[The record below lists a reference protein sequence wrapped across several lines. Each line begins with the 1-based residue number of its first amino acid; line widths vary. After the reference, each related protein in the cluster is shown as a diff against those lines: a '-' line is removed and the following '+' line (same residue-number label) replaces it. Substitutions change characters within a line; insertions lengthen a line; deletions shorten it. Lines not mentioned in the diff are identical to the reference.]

1 MHIFV
6 DEAGTFAASSK
17 EGSFSLVTGYVI
29 PERHMRLATN
39 VLRTFKMTNGFR
51 HDAEVKRKNV
61 SEQAYFRLLEELGQ
75 QVDAVAFAVA
85 SDAAYNANAR
95 HHQSAQV
102 AKILEGEPSMVHPE
116 GKLMVREMAA
126 TIDRL
131 PVQQWIEI
139 ACRTRLVWQIIR
151 QASIY
156 YAFRTPA
163 TLGAYRWMF
172 DQKDVT
178 KNYFD
183 DTFSSVTL
191 PLTQSLMVHHPFLQI
206 EGGDYSHFR
215 HFYTM
220 EPYPSWLPKV
230 RGPGKLGNLVDAR
243 LMWREH
249 LQFVDSKSHPGVQ
262 LADLVS
268 SGLFGLLHRRFSD
281 NDRAAQL
288 LGRLMTT
295 PKKGHTVIDLV
306 SLGATSDQTIDQG
319 LANLLHLM
327 KAWSRHLLQR
337 SSERTPR

>member
-6 DEAGTFAASSK
+6 DEAGTFAASCQ

-39 VLRTFKMTNGFR
+39 VLRTFKVANGFR
-51 HDAEVKRKNV
+51 HDVEVKRKDV
-61 SEQAYFRLLEELGQ
+61 SEQGYFSLLEELGQ
-75 QVDAVAFAVA
+75 QVDAIAFAVA
-85 SDAAYNANAR
+85 SDAAYNADAR
-95 HHQSAQV
+95 NHQSAQV
-102 AKILEGEPSMVHPE
+102 AKILEGEPSMVYPE

-131 PVQQWIEI
+131 AVQQWIEI
-139 ACRTRLVWQIIR
+139 ACRTRLAWQIIR

-191 PLTQSLMVHHPFLQI
+191 PLTQSLMAHHPFLQI
-206 EGGDYSHFR
+206 EGGDYSHFQR
-215 HFYTM
+215 FYTHK
-220 EPYPSWLPKV
+220 PYPSWLPKV
-230 RGPGKLGNLVDAR
+230 RGPGKLGNVVDAGF
-243 LMWREH
+243 MWREH

-268 SGLFGLLHRRFSD
+268 SGLFGLLHQRFSD
-281 NDRAAQL
+281 NDRAARL

-295 PKKGHTVIDLV
+295 PKRGHTVIDLV
-306 SLGATSDQTIDQG
+306 SLGATVDHTIDQR

-327 KAWSRHLLQR
+327 KASSRHLLR
-337 SSERTPR
+337 RPGVRTSR